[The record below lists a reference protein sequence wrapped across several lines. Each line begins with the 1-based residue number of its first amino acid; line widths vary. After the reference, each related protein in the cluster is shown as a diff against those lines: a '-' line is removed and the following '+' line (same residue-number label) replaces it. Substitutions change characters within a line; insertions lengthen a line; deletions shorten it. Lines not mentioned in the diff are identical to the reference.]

1 VALAPET
8 RHDQA
13 KANEAVRRYR
23 ESREE
28 SI

>member
-1 VALAPET
+1 VALAQET
-8 RHDQA
+8 RHNQA
-13 KANEAVRRYR
+13 KTNEAVRRYR